1 MSANPTE
8 PRPCTTAAP
17 ELGVQRVVINGA
29 LERIAAPC
37 DIRYARYGRADAPC
51 IVVMGGISASRQ
63 VGDWWAAHVGPGKAL
78 DTRYYCVLGFDYLSV
93 LPAGWSGISPHD
105 QAAALNALLDALAI
119 ERAHAL
125 VGASYGGAV
134 ALAFAA
140 RYPDRLGSALV
151 LSMAER
157 PSPMAS
163 ALRALQRDL
172 LRLGEDLG
180 FQAEAVA
187 MARAL
192 AITTYRTDAEFSRRF
207 AGSPERQGG
216 CWRLPVEGYLRA
228 QGERF
233 ARQFDAD
240 AYRVLSESLDLHQVD
255 PRQLQTVLHLLAVD
269 QDRLVPRADI
279 QSLARATGASF
290 TCLASD
296 YGHDAFLKE
305 PAAIGDWLAAC
316 LRQDLRM
323 RRPALTA

>member
-1 MSANPTE
+1 VSANRTE
-8 PRPCTTAAP
+8 PRPCTNGTP
-17 ELGVQRVVINGA
+17 ELGVRHAVIDGA
-29 LERIAAPC
+29 LEGVASEVE
-37 DIRYARYGRADAPC
+37 IRFARYGRADAPC
-51 IVVMGGISASRQ
+51 IVVMGGISASRH

-134 ALAFAA
+134 ALAFTE
-140 RYPDRLGSALV
+140 RYPERLDSALV
-151 LSMAER
+151 LSMAAR

-172 LRLGEDLG
+172 LRLGDDLG

-192 AITTYRTDAEFSRRF
+192 AITTYRSDAEFSRRF

-216 CWRLPVEGYLRA
+216 CWRLPV
-228 QGERF
+228 
-233 ARQFDAD
+233 
-240 AYRVLSESLDLHQVD
+240 
-255 PRQLQTVLHLLAVD
+255 
-269 QDRLVPRADI
+269 VPRADI
-279 QSLARATGASF
+279 QALARATGASF

-305 PAAIGDWLAAC
+305 SAAIGDWLAAC
-316 LRQDLRM
+316 LQQDLRM
-323 RRPALTA
+323 RRPALSA

>member
-1 MSANPTE
+1 MSANRAETH
-8 PRPCTTAAP
+8 PCTSGTP
-17 ELGVQRVVINGA
+17 ELGVRHAVIDGA
-29 LERIAAPC
+29 LEGVAAEVE
-37 DIRYARYGRADAPC
+37 IRFARYGRADAPC
-51 IVVMGGISASRQ
+51 IVGMGGISASRH
-63 VGDWWAAHVGPGKAL
+63 VGDWWAAHVGPGRAL
-78 DTRYYCVLGFDYLSV
+78 DTRYYSVLGFDYLSA

-105 QAAALNALLDALAI
+105 QAATLCALLDALGI
-119 ERAHAL
+119 ERTHAL

-134 ALAFAA
+134 ALAFAE
-140 RYPDRLGSALV
+140 RYPARLGSALV

-172 LRLGEDLG
+172 LRLGDDLG

-255 PRQLQTVLHLLAVD
+255 PHRLHAALHLLAVD

-279 QSLARATGASF
+279 QALARATGASF

-316 LRQDLRM
+316 LQQDLRM
-323 RRPALTA
+323 RRPALSA